1 MYLGLSA
8 ADCRVAELRYQQMLV
23 EGQHQ
28 QLVAGAHPAAAG
40 TRPVS
45 TSPRQQL
52 GALLARAGQRPQV
65 QGVQAVTR
73 ERPDTVAIV
82 EPAAIG

>member
-1 MYLGLSA
+1 
-8 ADCRVAELRYQQMLV
+8 MLV

-28 QLVAGAHPAAAG
+28 QAVAAPYPAAFG
-40 TRPVS
+40 RRSVS
-45 TSPRQQL
+45 TSLRQQL
-52 GALLARAGQRPQV
+52 GALLARAGQRLQA

>member
-1 MYLGLSA
+1 MYPGLSA
-8 ADCRVAELRYQQMLV
+8 ADCCVAEFRYQQMLV

-28 QLVAGAHPAAAG
+28 QAVAAAYPAASG
-40 TRPVS
+40 RSVS
-45 TSPRQQL
+45 TSLRQQL
-52 GALLARAGQRPQV
+52 GALLARAGQRLQA